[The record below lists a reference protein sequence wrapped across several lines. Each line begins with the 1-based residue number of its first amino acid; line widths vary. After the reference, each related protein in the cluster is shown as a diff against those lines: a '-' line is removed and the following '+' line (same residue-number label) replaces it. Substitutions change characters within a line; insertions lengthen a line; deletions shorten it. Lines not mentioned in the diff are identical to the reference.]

1 MQACSFPSLSRAPNT
16 TTRIGSIFLERLRH
30 KQPMSSTSRST
41 DQSNARVDHVL
52 TEMAFLER
60 RTILPP
66 GESWLVRT
74 QVPRNGTTYHR
85 LYIM

>member
-1 MQACSFPSLSRAPNT
+1 
-16 TTRIGSIFLERLRH
+16 
-30 KQPMSSTSRST
+30 MSSTSRST